1 MLVPSAS
8 VTGFKGVF
16 INGGKYQAR
25 VNENGTKRH
34 LGNFATKEEAALSHD
49 GRRKQ
54 GTCPFS
60 IGTEVAWVPQG
71 FIETLEKHRGLL
83 EQLRASST
91 PSVQAALTYDLPG
104 QAMIHST
111 SCGTSASKATLPV
124 HQSESLQH
132 APGAA
137 RLPILHLY
145 PPPFLLHHLCMRELT
160 TQASKYTC
168 LLHHAD
174 SAAPATS

>member
-25 VNENGTKRH
+25 VNEIGTKRH

-49 GRRKQ
+49 GGRRKQ
-54 GTCPFS
+54 GACPFS

-104 QAMIHST
+104 QAMIHTYTRDST

-137 RLPILHLY
+137 RL
-145 PPPFLLHHLCMRELT
+145 LLP
-160 TQASKYTC
+160 
-168 LLHHAD
+168 
-174 SAAPATS
+174 AP